1 MLGTFVDA
9 TAFNSEL
16 VWDTSAVTNM
26 HGMFQNAEA
35 FNQPLNWDT
44 SKVWADDYDMQFM
57 FAGAVAF
64 DQLLCWDI
72 SSGHVTTSMFDG
84 SGGGSVVQQL
94 SSGSCFIPHPTAPT
108 FQVCDSNLLWASP
121 ANWGDLAQCQ
131 AECDGTAGCT
141 AITFFHDNGCRLYS
155 ACDQTVRFGVQ
166 TSIYTKE
173 PPSQTYTLDPDYG
186 LNFICSEASRL
197 AAPCGLCGP
206 NWGDLAACQAE
217 CDDTVGC
224 TAITWFT
231 DNGCRLYSACSAAD
245 PNPFGVLTSIYI
257 KDV

>member
-1 MLGTFVDA
+1 MLAALLLVQSTEGNVASSSPSPPRSCADSATLEYPAGTGA
-9 TAFNSEL
+9 TAAS
-16 VWDTSAVTNM
+16 T
-26 HGMFQNAEA
+26 
-35 FNQPLNWDT
+35 
-44 SKVWADDYDMQFM
+44 
-57 FAGAVAF
+57 VAPYEE
-64 DQLLCWDI
+64 I
-72 SSGHVTTSMFDG
+72 G
-84 SGGGSVVQQL
+84 
-94 SSGSCFIPHPTAPT
+94 
-108 FQVCDSNLLWASP
+108 
-121 ANWGDLAQCQ
+121 
-131 AECDGTAGCT
+131 GTAGL
-141 AITFFHDNGCRLYS
+141 TFAAWVYRESTTPHTDSLYS

-257 KDV
+257 RDV

>member
-1 MLGTFVDA
+1 MSFSCP
-9 TAFNSEL
+9 TAFSDGPCFTLAKNWTEAQRICES
-16 VWDTSAVTNM
+16 
-26 HGMFQNAEA
+26 HG
-35 FNQPLNWDT
+35 
-44 SKVWADDYDMQFM
+44 
-57 FAGAVAF
+57 
-64 DQLLCWDI
+64 
-72 SSGHVTTSMFDG
+72 
-84 SGGGSVVQQL
+84 
-94 SSGSCFIPHPTAPT
+94 
-108 FQVCDSNLLWASP
+108 SNLATITGAM
-121 ANWGDLAQCQ
+121 ANHGLQRA
-131 AECDGTAGCT
+131 A
-141 AITFFHDNGCRLYS
+141 RL
-155 ACDQTVRFGVQ
+155 
-166 TSIYTKE
+166 E

-257 KDV
+257 RDV

>member
-1 MLGTFVDA
+1 MY
-9 TAFNSEL
+9 S
-16 VWDTSAVTNM
+16 
-26 HGMFQNAEA
+26 
-35 FNQPLNWDT
+35 
-44 SKVWADDYDMQFM
+44 
-57 FAGAVAF
+57 
-64 DQLLCWDI
+64 
-72 SSGHVTTSMFDG
+72 
-84 SGGGSVVQQL
+84 
-94 SSGSCFIPHPTAPT
+94 
-108 FQVCDSNLLWASP
+108 
-121 ANWGDLAQCQ
+121 
-131 AECDGTAGCT
+131 
-141 AITFFHDNGCRLYS
+141 DNGCQLFS
-155 ACDQTVRFGVQ
+155 ACDQTVPQ
-166 TSIYTKE
+166 TLVYTSVYTKE

-257 KDV
+257 RDV